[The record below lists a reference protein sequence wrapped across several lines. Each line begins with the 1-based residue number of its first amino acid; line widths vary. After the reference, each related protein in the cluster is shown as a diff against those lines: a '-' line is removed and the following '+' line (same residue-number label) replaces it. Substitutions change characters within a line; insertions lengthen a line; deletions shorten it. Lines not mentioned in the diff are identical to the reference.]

1 MVQRAKDL
9 LLSLLRRRCDPW
21 PWNFHKPWDRNQV
34 KFIFPLPAVKAVLGI
49 QQVLKSSAEEE
60 KGKKIYK
67 KQNFQG
73 RGMTASP
80 YPTRVK
86 LHMPWVQPKKN
97 KVIKL
102 KIPSVG
108 EDAEGEFS
116 HTPATDVKGSC
127 SLGKPG
133 SFLQDKTYIYNITY
147 NNSISGHFN
156 LRNDNMELP
165 SWLSG

>member
-1 MVQRAKDL
+1 
-9 LLSLLRRRCDPW
+9 
-21 PWNFHKPWDRNQV
+21 
-34 KFIFPLPAVKAVLGI
+34 
-49 QQVLKSSAEEE
+49 
-60 KGKKIYK
+60 
-67 KQNFQG
+67 
-73 RGMTASP
+73 MTASP

-102 KIPSVG
+102 KIPSVS

-133 SFLQDKTYIYNITY
+133 SFLQDKTYIYIITY